1 MKDLK
6 DLEYVSFNVARLFES
21 ELGYDEES
29 LVVYKYDNFHPDEN
43 HELVCMGSPK
53 KNLHLKKYSTVAALT
68 LQEALEYIREKYH
81 YHIQCFASENNR
93 DGAPQNEI
101 IWEGVWY
108 KIPSN
113 HGLIRGVGHNYESAV
128 DNSISLFIQKIVN
141 DYKY

>member
-6 DLEYVSFNVARLFES
+6 DLKYVSFDVARLFET

-29 LVVYKYDNFHPDEN
+29 LVVYKYKNIRPEEN

-53 KNLHLKKYSTVAALT
+53 KNLHLKNYSTVAALT

-81 YHIQCFASENNR
+81 YHIECIASENNR
-93 DGAPQNEI
+93 DGAGQNEI

-113 HGLIRGVGHNYESAV
+113 HGLIRGTGRNYETAV
-128 DNSISLFIQKIVN
+128 NNAIESFIYKIVN